1 MEGHPRDA
9 DLALLDYSV
18 SKGPELSN
26 PMDPSSEPTGNTTF
40 VIDER
45 YASPAGIANHW
56 QETANWPEMTSAA
69 PAWFEKATIVTLH
82 NGTAVEAL

>member
-1 MEGHPRDA
+1 VNRA
-9 DLALLDYSV
+9 SWA
-18 SKGPELSN
+18 
-26 PMDPSSEPTGNTTF
+26 PSTACS
-40 VIDER
+40 
-45 YASPAGIANHW
+45 ASPAGIANHW